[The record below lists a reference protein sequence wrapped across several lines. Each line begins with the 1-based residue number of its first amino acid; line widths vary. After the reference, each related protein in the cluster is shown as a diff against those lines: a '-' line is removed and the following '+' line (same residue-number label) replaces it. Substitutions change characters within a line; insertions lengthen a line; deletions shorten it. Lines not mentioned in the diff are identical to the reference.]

1 LRSAIALA
9 PLGDPREA
17 ALLADAASSAR
28 NVGARGVEWR
38 ARVLSARLALRAGFG
53 LDALERA
60 HSTVDRAIEAFDEVG
75 DEQGLSWALSLRGAV
90 YLRWGNLARCAQAA
104 ERAAEHAGNAGL
116 VGEELEGLR
125 DLAWATLNGPL
136 PVADAIARCE
146 SIRERVGDASPARQD
161 VDGVLAVLQARA
173 GHRDEARRLASGA
186 LSSLEDLG
194 LEEETALCR
203 YRGGV
208 VDALAGELEAAERAF
223 RAVLE
228 LEPGSG
234 RDGVRARAAA
244 SRAHVVATRG
254 MAEEALELAALSE
267 REAAPEDFP
276 TQVGWRTARAKALAL
291 LGRFA
296 EAESA
301 ARIAVRLAE
310 QTDASSTRGE
320 ALLDLAQVRALTGR
334 GNEAV
339 SLANRAL
346 RGFDRRGA
354 QAQAAVA
361 RGLLER
367 YGAGGSAAEPAG
379 SAAEAAPIPNDPV
392 ELPEAPAEPASGIW
406 LTPS

>member
-1 LRSAIALA
+1 
-9 PLGDPREA
+9 
-17 ALLADAASSAR
+17 
-28 NVGARGVEWR
+28 
-38 ARVLSARLALRAGFG
+38 
-53 LDALERA
+53 
-60 HSTVDRAIEAFDEVG
+60 
-75 DEQGLSWALSLRGAV
+75 
-90 YLRWGNLARCAQAA
+90 
-104 ERAAEHAGNAGL
+104 
-116 VGEELEGLR
+116 LEGLR

-244 SRAHVVATRG
+244 SLAHVVATRG

-379 SAAEAAPIPNDPV
+379 SATEAAPIPNDPV